1 MVIIKIIQ
9 DYVWNSVAKCI
20 DYLFKIVVFWGV
32 FDCMG
37 ATEGSNLGGKMK
49 FFSYQILFEIIK
61 IWFSAAKNWKEFFN
75 SDVWKWSYEQIKI
88 PVLQIF

>member
-1 MVIIKIIQ
+1 MHRLFDKI
-9 DYVWNSVAKCI
+9 
-20 DYLFKIVVFWGV
+20 LVFLGV

-49 FFSYQILFEIIK
+49 IFSNQILFEIIK
-61 IWFSAAKNWKEFFN
+61 IWFSAAQNWKEFFN
-75 SDVWKWSYEQIKI
+75 SDVWNWSYEQIKI